1 MAGKSLFKHGRHLS
15 RDAIG
20 VASIKA
26 SAASK
31 LRAEIAGMLAKRIT
45 DADFARL
52 LDSALLT
59 KAHSG
64 IVRNGEEGGE
74 IRHAASYFDPH
85 LGGADIP
92 ALIRETVAQPVGYE
106 AVRRKD
112 IAAQLRAMVKIR
124 NDNDLLTALQNC
136 DHWTFEAI
144 QREQIR
150 LTAKVISDE
159 GQFTDANGDRNRI
172 PAEIQLGCREDD
184 PPYLPLGMTGLRES
198 IANALVETDAKK
210 DHAGP
215 PEKPY
220 QHALANECIIFWKK
234 FGEARQRK
242 PWETTDTGRQ
252 SQIVSFADVVFKA
265 AGMTLSSRR
274 LIALLKDARR
284 LRAQQLWEAR
294 YLTSRLRI
302 KTKTAN

>member
-1 MAGKSLFKHGRHLS
+1 MAGKSLFKHGRHPS
-15 RDAIG
+15 RGAIG

-52 LDSALLT
+52 LDSALLA

-64 IVRNGEEGGE
+64 IVRKGEEGGE
-74 IRHAASYFDPH
+74 IWHAASYLDPFED
-85 LGGADIP
+85 ADIP
-92 ALIRETVAQPVGYE
+92 ASIRETVAPPVGYE

-124 NDNDLLTALQNC
+124 NDNDLLTALRNC

-144 QREQIR
+144 QREQISH
-150 LTAKVISDE
+150 TAKVISDE
-159 GQFTDANGDRNRI
+159 GQFTDANGDCNRI
-172 PAEIQLGCREDD
+172 PAEILLGFREDD
-184 PPYLPLGMTGLRES
+184 PLYLPLGITGLRES

-220 QHALANECIIFWKK
+220 QLALANECIIFWKK
-234 FGEARQRK
+234 FGPASQRK
-242 PWETTDTGRQ
+242 PWATAGTGKQ

-265 AGMTLSSRR
+265 AGMPLSSRR